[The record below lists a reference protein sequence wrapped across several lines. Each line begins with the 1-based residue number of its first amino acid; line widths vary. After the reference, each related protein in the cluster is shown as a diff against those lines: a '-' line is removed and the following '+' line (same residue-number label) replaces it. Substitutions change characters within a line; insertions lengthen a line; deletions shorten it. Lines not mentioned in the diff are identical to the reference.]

1 MTTMA
6 VAVTTMALAM
16 TMTTLGGTATIPEAW
31 PVVVAGLVWIRCRF
45 MHLVMGGYC
54 KLRHQHGELLE
65 AQLLVLIC
73 VQILHDM
80 VYGSVILPLLLWM
93 GEMGCSGRAVASEH
107 SKQPH
112 GQGTGKPGSCASIQK

>member
-1 MTTMA
+1 MA
-6 VAVTTMALAM
+6 VAM
-16 TMTTLGGTATIPEAW
+16 TLTTLGGTATIPEAW

-80 VYGSVILPLLLWM
+80 VYGSVILPLLLEKV
-93 GEMGCSGRAVASEH
+93 GQLFFHQLFEFLLAQGVSGF
-107 SKQPH
+107 QPRRILVEDVDY
-112 GQGTGKPGSCASIQK
+112 CL